1 MLTGIVTASSPAS
14 PLPFLRTS
22 RNSAVKRPFAAS
34 SRKSP
39 CVRFARAFQEK
50 PLMMPRARTFLPWGF
65 ERTRTRWK
73 TALSSRTNSWLKRTP
88 ATSHSDV

>member
-1 MLTGIVTASSPAS
+1 
-14 PLPFLRTS
+14 
-22 RNSAVKRPFAAS
+22 
-34 SRKSP
+34 
-39 CVRFARAFQEK
+39 
-50 PLMMPRARTFLPWGF
+50 MMPRARTFLPWGF